1 MLGSDRPRG
10 PGALL
15 FIFSDWQAPLI
26 ELVPCALESQTTRQ
40 GEMKKEMEKYM
51 KMKENEEK
59 GEKMKERQE
68 EKKKERIE
76 IRFYE
81 DRIK

>member
-1 MLGSDRPRG
+1 MEDEKRKKNREGQWG
-10 PGALL
+10 GGGAEKGKKD
-15 FIFSDWQAPLI
+15 IM
-26 ELVPCALESQTTRQ
+26 E